1 MLSNNKEP
9 EEEID
14 LEIVT
19 WNTEEYLL
27 DSTTYLEEIQ
37 ESVQEIGIH
46 LSYRFENLHDR
57 SIIADNRWKITL
69 GRGLDIFEKSEN
81 RFSVADI
88 EQTRRKCKAC
98 EITYLRF

>member
-19 WNTEEYLL
+19 WNTEDYLA
-27 DSTTYLEEIQ
+27 DSTTYLEEIM

-46 LSYRFENLHDR
+46 LTYRFENLHDR
-57 SIIADNRWKITL
+57 NIMADNRWKITL

-98 EITYLRF
+98 EITYLKI